1 MEEFEKI
8 MNREGMKDLM
18 RPMKY
23 IAQIPFPDMEHPTV
37 LGSFKTKEAR
47 LKWYQEQGSAFEY
60 AAERKIEFSEAPMED
75 GEKFTEDQ
83 GK

>member
-23 IAQIPFPDMEHPTV
+23 IAQIPFPDPEHPTI
-37 LGSFKTKEAR
+37 LGLFRSKEAR
-47 LKWYQEQGSAFEY
+47 SEWCQKEGVGFED
-60 AAERKIEFSEAPMED
+60 ATEKKIEFSEGQLED
-75 GEKFTEDQ
+75 GEKFTDDS